1 MGWREELQAAS
12 FRGVPFEVDTDE
24 ATFGRRI
31 QLHEYPQK
39 DIPNPEDLGRKAR
52 NKSVVGF
59 VIGDDYFAKRDALIT
74 ALEQAGPGELV
85 HPYYG
90 RLMVVVG
97 TDDVRVTHSREEGG
111 MCRFTI
117 NFVEAGNVTFPAAN
131 VASGT
136 QLLSAADSLEA
147 AAKDDFSNTFSVDD
161 LSQFAVEDAINTL
174 NNVFDTLNGAL
185 TATGAIL
192 SDPLSA
198 IPDELGSLVRTPA
211 DLASRIF
218 GLFSKSAAVI
228 DTTSNF
234 NDIDS
239 LNFARVFGLL
249 GAVSLFS
256 NGESTGNTPTRTAMA
271 VNRNAIATITR
282 QALIAQA
289 AGTVAKMDLPVYDD
303 AILLKNDLTAKIEAE
318 AAIADDD
325 SYLALT
331 NLRTTLH
338 TDMSQKLDGAARLKV
353 LSPKAVMPALVLAY
367 DLYEDVG
374 REKEIITRNKIRHP
388 GFVPANPIKV
398 LSA

>member
-1 MGWREELQAAS
+1 MSWREERQAAS

-39 DIPNPEDLGRKAR
+39 DIPNAEDLGRKAR
-52 NKSVVGF
+52 SKNVVGY

-74 ALEQAGPGELV
+74 AFEQAGPGELV

-90 RLMVVVG
+90 RLMVVVD
-97 TDDVRVTHSREEGG
+97 DDVRVTHSREEGG

-136 QLLSAADSLEA
+136 QLLSAADALEA
-147 AAKDDFSNTFSVDD
+147 AAKEDFSNTFSVND
-161 LSQFAVEDAINTL
+161 LSEFAVEDAVSTL
-174 NNVFDTLNGAL
+174 NNVFDTLDGVL
-185 TATGAIL
+185 TASGAIL
-192 SDPLSA
+192 SDPLGA
-198 IPDELGSLVRTPA
+198 IFGELGSLVRTPA

-218 GLFSKSAAVI
+218 GLFSKTAAVI
-228 DTTSNF
+228 GSASNF

-249 GAVSLFS
+249 GAISLFS
-256 NGESTGNTPTRTAMA
+256 NGDSTGNTPTRTAMA

-289 AGTVAKMDLPVYDD
+289 AGTVAQMDLPVYDD
-303 AILLKNDLTAKIEAE
+303 AILLKKDLTAKIEAE

-353 LSPKAVMPALVLAY
+353 LPQKTIVPGLVLAY
-367 DLYEDVG
+367 DLYEDVS
-374 REKEIITRNKIRHP
+374 RENEILTRNKIRHP